1 MAYVKNWLHCVWGTK
16 NRVPFLIT
24 EIRTNLIH
32 HIKENAREKGIF
44 IDLINGHKEHLH
56 CLLSLDPDQSLSKVI
71 MLIKGESSFWI
82 NKNKLTGYKFE
93 WAEDYYG
100 VSVSSFHLKNIREYI
115 RTQEEHHRKKSWE
128 EEYNE
133 FISEYDLQKS
143 EG

>member
-16 NRVPFLIT
+16 NRVPFLIP